1 MSFPQPGIHFGVSES
16 DYHAIGHAQGV
27 VSKSLLWKFAANP
40 YVWKYGPP
48 QDVTPAM
55 DWGSLVDCL
64 ALNPERLS
72 EDFVLS
78 PYDNYKT
85 KEAQVWKACQLRTVI
100 KQAEFDRANKAASAI
115 VTNPFAADF
124 LYSADT
130 QVSVVCDGVD
140 VETARPFRAKCR
152 LDIVPRNSEWLV
164 DLKTTGL
171 SLSKIPNLISDFGYH
186 VQAAFYLDL
195 YNLVT
200 GEKRDRWAFI
210 FQSDT
215 EPFEVAVVELDPKDI
230 EAGRAWYQNAL
241 ALWCRCERD
250 QNWPSPWENEIKLV
264 SRPAWA
270 RKGDE
275 E

>member
-1 MSFPQPGIHFGVSES
+1 MSFPQPGIHYGVSEA
-16 DYHAIGHAQGV
+16 DYHAVGHAQGV

-40 YVWKYGPP
+40 FVWKYGPP
-48 QDVTPAM
+48 QKVTEAM

-64 ALNPERLS
+64 ALNPERLD
-72 EDFVLS
+72 EDFVVS
-78 PYDNYKT
+78 PYDEIRTNEAKAWRASQT
-85 KEAQVWKACQLRTVI
+85 KTVI
-100 KQAEFDRANKAASAI
+100 KQAEMARAILAACGI
-115 VTNPFAADF
+115 VNNPFASDF
-124 LYSADT
+124 LNGADT
-130 QVSVVCDGVD
+130 QVSIVCDGVD

-152 LDIVPRNSEWLV
+152 LDIVPRNSDWLV
-164 DLKTTGL
+164 DLKTTGKD
-171 SLSKIPNLISDFGYH
+171 LSKIPSIIDDFGYH

-200 GEKRDRWAFI
+200 GEHRDRWAFI

-215 EPFEVAVVELDPKDI
+215 EPFEVAVAELDPKDI

-250 QNWPSPWENEIKLV
+250 QNWPSPWEDGIKMV